1 MKRIVLFIRH
11 HPLVCIGVILH
22 MLFYVSAWQTK
33 WFNYYFSGSP
43 LHLCCRGLDFYQVP
57 NGAYAF
63 LHGGSLDGT
72 PARGGHIFGQ
82 GFPINPNVYHPL
94 FTLLLGGFLILFT
107 PYASFYVWMLMKLLI
122 TIPVLLYFYKRFKG
136 SKYLDLALFLT
147 LINSTQYLEIEIS
160 QFQFALN
167 IFLFIMLM
175 NYTEHGDGIW
185 NGICYFGTLLV
196 KPVGFL
202 WTPVLLFKQQYKTLL
217 IGLSLFAL
225 TTGLFM
231 INNVGDYFVHNLVA
245 HFLYP
250 YKSGPIQII
259 TLDAFLRYT
268 FHPPEL
274 LLSALKVMF
283 LGFVV
288 FLSAFKRIHLVTG
301 LYLAIVYYL
310 LFYDYVFEYHY
321 TTLIPILAVGL
332 VTRPEF
338 QTLASRVCI
347 VWISLPNVFFILHY
361 FHFAMVVDPFLGPDP
376 TALGW
381 QLIVLSRVLPILFLT
396 GIIVWIYARPI
407 YTDAKAFVGVF
418 RKMNEELE
426 IFG

>member
-1 MKRIVLFIRH
+1 MKRLILFVKH
-11 HPLVCIGVILH
+11 HPLICLGAIIHV
-22 MLFYVSAWQTK
+22 LFYISAWQTK
-33 WFNYYFSGSP
+33 WFNYFFSGSP

-72 PARGGHIFGQ
+72 LAAGGQIFGV
-82 GFPINPNVYHPL
+82 GFPTQPNVYHPI

-122 TIPVLLYFYKRFKG
+122 TVVVLFYFYRRFKG

-147 LINSTQYLEIEIS
+147 LISSTQYLEIEIS

-175 NYTEHGDGIW
+175 NFVEHGDSVW
-185 NGICYFGTLLV
+185 NGVCYFGTLLV
-196 KPVGFL
+196 KPIGFL
-202 WTPVLLFKQQYKTLL
+202 WIPVLFFKQQYKTLL
-217 IGLSLFAL
+217 IGLGLFVL

-231 INNVGDYFVHNLVA
+231 INHVGDYFVNNLVA

-250 YKSGPIQII
+250 YQSGPIQII
-259 TLDAFLRYT
+259 TLDALLRYT
-268 FHPPEL
+268 FKPPEIV
-274 LLSALKVMF
+274 LSALKISF
-283 LGFVV
+283 FGLVV
-288 FLSAFKRIHLVTG
+288 FLSAFKKIHLVTG
-301 LYLAIVYYL
+301 LYLSVAYYL
-310 LFYDYVFEYHY
+310 LFYDFVFEYHY

-338 QTLASRVCI
+338 QTLPARICI
-347 VWISLPNVFFILHY
+347 FWFSLPNVFFILHY
-361 FHFAMVVDPFLGPDP
+361 FHFAVVFDPFLGPDP
-376 TALGW
+376 TPLGW
-381 QLIVLSRVLPILFLT
+381 QLIVLSRVLPVLFLT
-396 GIIVWIYARPI
+396 GVIVHMYAQPI
-407 YTDAKAFVGVF
+407 YLDVKALVGAF
-418 RKMNEELE
+418 KKMNKELE